1 MRMKEWG
8 NFENGGRGGN
18 SFSLEKGREGNNTWV
33 SRVWEALKRD
43 LSAGFAKNPLV
54 VGWNLLMCV
63 RKHLHHPG
71 GGEWL
76 PRAGA
81 ERGTRCSCR
90 IPRPGIS
97 PLPVLSALTVH
108 RCSLSGGSLGAG
120 DVPPAA
126 RVTFWLGKELFLA
139 LGQKR
144 KAQGSLQALRAVSLF
159 VLLLRFS
166 RIPGNSGAPRLL

>member
-1 MRMKEWG
+1 M
-8 NFENGGRGGN
+8 
-18 SFSLEKGREGNNTWV
+18 EKGREGNNTWV
-33 SRVWEALKRD
+33 SRVWQALKRD

-97 PLPVLSALTVH
+97 PRIPTRFPFFQRSQSIGAPCQEGPLGWGMSLQQPQHHVLVGKGAFFGPGSKKGERREL
-108 RCSLSGGSLGAG
+108 SKLSGPCPCLRFCF
-120 DVPPAA
+120 VPAA
-126 RVTFWLGKELFLA
+126 SRGIRVLRGCFE
-139 LGQKR
+139 
-144 KAQGSLQALRAVSLF
+144 GSASPWV
-159 VLLLRFS
+159 
-166 RIPGNSGAPRLL
+166 